1 MSTDQDHMIW
11 HVRCRPDTTADGHHR
26 VLDLLG
32 DFTPVVQPLPPLAAL
47 AQLRGASRLFQ
58 AAPGRLAARFRIQA
72 LAKYG
77 IDAHIGIADTWATAA
92 TASTH
97 PGTSGILHLPG
108 HRAVEQFLA
117 PLPVRALHGIGP
129 AQAARLE
136 AFGLH
141 TIGALAA
148 MDETVVCR
156 VLGGKAGRILRD
168 RARGIA
174 PRAITAR
181 RMPESTSAFHAFDRD
196 VYDPVLVRAALPD
209 LVTTVGQR
217 IRGRE
222 QIARKLTLAVR
233 FADGS
238 TVERTRAL
246 PQPSAH
252 TDDLKVTVLR
262 NLDSMAFQRADP
274 PPPRDGRRPPPRRR
288 RPRDTDLPGPRT
300 REPALPGTRPRPN
313 QHPLRPPP
321 RWPSQRLPQG
331 ELIPLSWPTA

>member
-1 MSTDQDHMIW
+1 MSTDQDHVIW
-11 HVRCRPDTTADGHHR
+11 HVRCRPDTTADGHRR

-47 AQLRGASRLFQ
+47 AQLRGAGRQFQ
-58 AAPGRLAARFRIQA
+58 AAPGQLAARFRIQA

-77 IDAHIGIADTWATAA
+77 VDTHIGIADTWATAA
-92 TASTH
+92 TASAH
-97 PGTSGILHLPG
+97 PGNSGILHLPG

-148 MDETVVCR
+148 TDENVVCR
-156 VLGGKAGRILRD
+156 VLGGKAGRTLRD
-168 RARGIA
+168 RACGIDPSTVA
-174 PRAITAR
+174 AR

-196 VYDPVLVRAALPD
+196 VYDPVLVRAALLD
-209 LVTTVGQR
+209 LVTTLGQR
-217 IRGRE
+217 IRGRD
-222 QIARKLTLAVR
+222 QIARKLALAVR

-246 PQPSAH
+246 LQPSAH
-252 TDDLKVTVLR
+252 TDDLRVTVFR
-262 NLDSMAFQRADP
+262 ILDSMAFQRARIRRLLVTIEDLRP
-274 PPPRDGRRPPPRRR
+274 AGEGPGTQISLAPARENRLSLEPVLDRINSRYGRR
-288 RPRDTDLPGPRT
+288 LAGPAGSYRK
-300 REPALPGTRPRPN
+300 A
-313 QHPLRPPP
+313 
-321 RWPSQRLPQG
+321 S
-331 ELIPLSWPTA
+331 